1 MLTRGLGQWNEV
13 FVPVVGTQFR
23 HIPKKDPAEPV
34 PTLELVTPN
43 AEGRFIQAGFG
54 MTTMKHIP
62 TWLAIGQV
70 LVTIFVLLSM
80 IAILI
85 YAPFWLLGGLS
96 KRRRRPAERGMRIWP
111 LVAVLSLLA
120 MVPIVAVSR
129 DALIERMG
137 NLTGWSI
144 AVFLTTLLFG
154 VASVAGL
161 LAVGLAPEGGVRP
174 SVRKFSL
181 IVSLA
186 LLMATA
192 YLGYYGIIGLRTWA

>member
-1 MLTRGLGQWNEV
+1 
-13 FVPVVGTQFR
+13 
-23 HIPKKDPAEPV
+23 
-34 PTLELVTPN
+34 
-43 AEGRFIQAGFG
+43 
-54 MTTMKHIP
+54 
-62 TWLAIGQV
+62 LAIGQI

-96 KRRRRPAERGMRIWP
+96 KRRRRPAERSMRIWP
-111 LVAVLSLLA
+111 LLAVLSLLA
-120 MVPIVAVSR
+120 MVAIVAASR
-129 DALIERMG
+129 DTLIERMG

-154 VASVAGL
+154 VASVASL
-161 LAVGLAPEGGVRP
+161 LAVGLAPEGAVRP
-174 SVRKFSL
+174 GVRKFSW